1 MFYVSCHMFLGVR
14 SRKMAMTARGRHVTK
29 GLVLLEIGLT
39 ILLRIGVLLL
49 KIRSCTEHQ
58 YQTAAL
64 CVWRASEKQC
74 YLLHSHVQTQV
85 KQECCPS
92 HKVTN
97 SQLVMIGAALLV
109 TSLASLWVRFT
120 KMSNHRIILTS

>member
-58 YQTAAL
+58 YQTELL
-64 CVWRASEKQC
+64 CVYGE
-74 YLLHSHVQTQV
+74 QV
-85 KQECCPS
+85 K
-92 HKVTN
+92 N
-97 SQLVMIGAALLV
+97 SATYSTV
-109 TSLASLWVRFT
+109 TS
-120 KMSNHRIILTS
+120 KHR